1 MRIERGIMKLFHNT
15 KGVDM
20 QDWFG
25 IVFSVVIGAFVF
37 LGMAGL
43 LMVTEQHEKTVLKEI
58 TSVVDD
64 SFFLMTYVRTPLS
77 SQTMSGE
84 EESKELAAVRT
95 YLAEKGLTI
104 AQLIDLVGNKKE
116 AKALFHE
123 TTVGVPEEIRAL
135 TDDDAE
141 DLLEQLLDAYNKDLF
156 TVRYGVQGWTLI
168 IDYPEQYR
176 DDISHDTGG
185 LGGGRATEIT
195 IPTIDGKNV
204 ITVRLVR
211 NIHAVVVRP

>member
-1 MRIERGIMKLFHNT
+1 MCIMKLFHNT

-37 LGMAGL
+37 FGMAGL
-43 LMVTEQHEKTVLKEI
+43 LMVTAQHEKTVLKEI

-77 SQTMSGE
+77 SQTIEGE
-84 EESKELAAVRT
+84 EENKELSSVQT
-95 YLAEKGLTI
+95 YLAEEGLTM
-104 AQLIDLVGNKKE
+104 AQLIDIVGNKKE

-123 TTVGVPEEIRAL
+123 TRAGIPEEMRTL
-135 TDDDAE
+135 SDE
-141 DLLEQLLDAYNKDLF
+141 EVEGLLEQLLDAYNKDLF
-156 TVRYGVQGWTLI
+156 TARYGVQGWSLI

-176 DDISHDTGG
+176 NDIDIIHDTGG

-204 ITVRLVR
+204 ITIRLVR

>member
-1 MRIERGIMKLFHNT
+1 MKLFHNT

-37 LGMAGL
+37 FGMAGL
-43 LMVTEQHEKTVLKEI
+43 LMVTAQHEKTVLKEI

-77 SQTMSGE
+77 SQTIEGE
-84 EESKELAAVRT
+84 EENKELSSVQT
-95 YLAEKGLTI
+95 YLAEEGLTM
-104 AQLIDLVGNKKE
+104 AQLIDIVGNKKE

-123 TTVGVPEEIRAL
+123 TRAGIPEEMRTL
-135 TDDDAE
+135 SDE
-141 DLLEQLLDAYNKDLF
+141 EVEGLLEQLLDAYNKDLF
-156 TVRYGVQGWTLI
+156 TARYGVQGWSLI

-176 DDISHDTGG
+176 NDIDIIHDTGG

-204 ITVRLVR
+204 ITIRLVR